1 MKKQV
6 RSKKM
11 KKILLAILS
20 IAMVGVLGVAA
31 VGCGEDKMTDT
42 ITVITRESGS
52 GTRGAFIEL
61 TGVQQKDKDGNKT
74 KSTTVKS
81 GKNTIETSKFDIFFQ
96 NLESATVANVKTSN
110 VSASADLTVKIT
122 YNTDKEPDTY
132 TFYKGE
138 TGKYNFSIDGKIIL
152 GNVFDTYVNKIIE
165 DAPKL
170 AKGESITAI

>member
-1 MKKQV
+1 
-6 RSKKM
+6 
-11 KKILLAILS
+11 
-20 IAMVGVLGVAA
+20 
-31 VGCGEDKMTDT
+31 MTCLQRPKRIRT
-42 ITVITRESGS
+42 AT
-52 GTRGAFIEL
+52 
-61 TGVQQKDKDGNKT
+61 
-74 KSTTVKS
+74 KS

-110 VSASADLTVKIT
+110 VSTSADLTVKIT